1 MVARPSEPRISANAG
16 ELDRQLAGRIDIK
29 QYYSGGLRFKHI
41 EPVPQSGFRDM
52 GGTVDNGIVRPRMTV
67 LGQSG
72 ASQSLGPHTG
82 TQTIWTANVSG
93 TVAAIHV
100 ASIKATAGTHS
111 LFCEVFTGGAWVKLG
126 ATLPFSTT
134 AIARTIAV
142 APGAGLSG
150 VSQIRLRVTFASSA
164 TITLGAATVFAETAT
179 QDRPRYKSLRHDSG
193 DRYFLSATEKWLDIF
208 KDDAFVAGLYLPEI
222 TTARLPEV
230 GFYAENATVGIFHRS
245 MSKTIRVRR
254 AGSAEEWLVDDWPYD
269 GIPEVDLGGSYP
281 RTDDVWEVFLRFAVT
296 SKIYIS
302 FTVDGEQT
310 EAIPLT
316 DSSGNPVDN
325 TSASRDNVKWLA
337 DIKAALEGL
346 PSLGPTVTVTHG
358 LIGDNQEKLVIRF
371 GGELAGREYGLSA
384 QIVNTTSVS
393 ALPIHLDVGKTD
405 FEPLFSASKGFPG
418 GASLVQDRL
427 GYFDL
432 GAEPGALSLSQAAE
446 YFNLNIEAVGDNAAR
461 LDKLRA
467 GQTAE
472 RILAVI
478 DAVYLMV
485 FTDQGVHFAPNR
497 TIKAGEPLNFTLTA
511 ATGIVPYTEP
521 VELEQK
527 IYYVAFND
535 DTDESDG
542 HQILSLVYN
551 ELMTSFEAV
560 PESLLASH
568 LVKGIMR
575 TKRQR
580 AAADAD
586 ASKLWCMRRDGR
598 LVAAQVIKSE
608 EILGLCEWISPAG
621 GLIREIEVDA
631 RNRLRLS
638 VERDGM
644 LRHERHDRNIFLH
657 GAITSTSDLAGR
669 VTGLEAHEGREVWA
683 VAEGYTLGPFT
694 VSGGAIE
701 LGEHFAGDVLVGLW
715 SPPLYES
722 MPFHKVMRD
731 DTIIVRPGR
740 IPLVHLNIMDTTSI
754 AVGANGQEP
763 RDVTLLDALDPVDAP
778 MPPKTGSYTVS
789 GLLGAKTG
797 TTVVITQKRPGR
809 LRVRDY
815 KIQEAL

>member
-1 MVARPSEPRISANAG
+1 MNRAQGGEPRAPRDAG
-16 ELDRQLAGRIDIK
+16 SRDDKGREAAF
-29 QYYSGGLRFKHI
+29 R
-41 EPVPQSGFRDM
+41 PV
-52 GGTVDNGIVRPRMTV
+52 
-67 LGQSG
+67 
-72 ASQSLGPHTG
+72 
-82 TQTIWTANVSG
+82 
-93 TVAAIHV
+93 
-100 ASIKATAGTHS
+100 
-111 LFCEVFTGGAWVKLG
+111 
-126 ATLPFSTT
+126 
-134 AIARTIAV
+134 AV

-150 VSQIRLRVTFASSA
+150 VSQIRLRVTFTSSA
-164 TITLGAATVFAETAT
+164 TVTLGAATVFTETAT

-193 DRYFLSATEKWLDIF
+193 DRYFLSVTEKWLDIF

-230 GFYAENATVGIFHRS
+230 GFYAENATIGIFHRT

-269 GIPEVDLGGSYP
+269 GIPKVDLGGSYP
-281 RTDDVWEVFLRFAVT
+281 KTDDIWEVFVRRSESDFLYLA
-296 SKIYIS
+296 
-302 FTVDGEQT
+302 FTVNGEQT
-310 EAIPLT
+310 PAIGLKSRTTGEPVKSGDATPDDWEDLAAEVQSEIQDLPSFGPGISVVFSIVVVGQLAKLT
-316 DSSGNPVDN
+316 ITFGGDYSGSEYQVDAQVTN
-325 TSASRDNVKWLA
+325 TSTA
-337 DIKAALEGL
+337 
-346 PSLGPTVTVTHG
+346 
-358 LIGDNQEKLVIRF
+358 
-371 GGELAGREYGLSA
+371 
-384 QIVNTTSVS
+384 S
-393 ALPIHLDVGKTD
+393 ALPIHLQIGETE
-405 FEPLFSASKGFPG
+405 FEPLLSAANGMPG
-418 GASLVQDRL
+418 GAALVQDRL

-432 GAEPGALSLSQAAE
+432 KPEPGALALSQAAE

-535 DTDESDG
+535 DTDDSDG

-669 VTGLEAHEGREVWA
+669 VTGLDAHEGREVWA
-683 VAEGYTLGPFT
+683 VAEGFTLGPFN
-694 VSGGAIE
+694 VCGGAIE
-701 LGEHFAGDVLVGLW
+701 LGEHFSGEVLVGLW
-715 SPPLYES
+715 SAPIYES

-763 RDVTLLDALDPVDAP
+763 RDVTLLDALDPADAP
-778 MPPKTGSYTVS
+778 MPPKSGNYTVS

-797 TTVVITQKRPGR
+797 TTVVITQTRPGH
-809 LRVRDY
+809 LRVCDY